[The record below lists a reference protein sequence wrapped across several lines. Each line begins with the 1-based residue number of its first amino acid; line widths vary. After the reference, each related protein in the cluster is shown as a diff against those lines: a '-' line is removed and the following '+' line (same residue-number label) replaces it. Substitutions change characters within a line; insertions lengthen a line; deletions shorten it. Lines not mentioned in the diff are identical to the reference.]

1 MSGYTTY
8 LRYQRIEEQ
17 ARLLGFRLANPKH
30 GHWGGG
36 SNDGI
41 DQVALYADGEALPVY
56 SRDAELFTGTFN
68 QVEVFLTG
76 WAKAQQYDMLL
87 RISDEK
93 KRKFFEGKEVERQ
106 RIAREKIEQKKVWA
120 ILTSQEVDQ

>member
-41 DQVALYADGEALPVY
+41 DQVALYADGEALPIY

>member
-1 MSGYTTY
+1 VSGYTTY